1 MNTCDFWYI
10 MHIWFLIH
18 HAYQHISNYI
28 IYRLLHMCN
37 QKKIYIY
44 TKYLYVHIYA
54 PICILFFFKKLVQ
67 KNSELLHIFSIRW
80 TSSQKMMKTV
90 TAWLPIDQG
99 WEHLEDCA
107 ARGVQN
113 RQALYDLHNSPSF
126 DERLAKAVEQKTL
139 QLKDRPGLRKS

>member
-1 MNTCDFWYI
+1 MIFDTSCISDFWYI
-10 MHIWFLIH
+10 MHINILATTLSTDYYTCVIKK
-18 HAYQHISNYI
+18 
-28 IYRLLHMCN
+28 IY
-37 QKKIYIY
+37 IYIY